1 MTAGRNGGRAVLT
14 VALLTALPSYRLTAQ
29 AAHPEGPRPPGAQW
43 NVHSWSRPRPPVVD
57 PGPERPSVPPP
68 ADAVVLFGGRDLSE
82 WQMQR
87 DSSAAKWIIRDGAM
101 EVVPGTGSMMT
112 RRSFGDIQLH
122 IEYSCPTP
130 PHGES
135 QERGNSGVF
144 LMTHYEVQVLD
155 SYDNDTYP
163 DGQAGAIYGQTP
175 PLVNPVRPPGQ
186 WNVYD
191 IVFHR
196 PHFGADGNVTQPA
209 RITVFMNGILIQ
221 DNTTITGWTVN
232 MQVARYQPHADRLP
246 LALQDHQNP
255 TRFRNVWVRELPE

>member
-1 MTAGRNGGRAVLT
+1 VFTERLALLALCAGAYVRPC
-14 VALLTALPSYRLTAQ
+14 VALAQ

-57 PGPERPSVPPP
+57 PGPERPAPPP
-68 ADAVVLFGGRDLSE
+68 SDAIVLFDGHDLSQ

-87 DSSAAKWIIRDGAM
+87 DSSDARWIVRGGYM
-101 EVVPGTGSMMT
+101 EVAPGSGGLMT
-112 RRSFGDIQLH
+112 RRAFGDIQLH
-122 IEYSCPTP
+122 LEYSCPNP

-155 SYDNDTYP
+155 SYQNDTYP

-186 WNVYD
+186 WNAYD

-196 PHFGADGNVTQPA
+196 PRFSPDGAVLQPA
-209 RITVFMNGILIQ
+209 RITVLLNGVLIQ
-221 DNTTITGWTVN
+221 DNTTITGWTVH
-232 MQVARYQPHADRLP
+232 MQIARYRPHADRLP
-246 LALQDHQNP
+246 LALQDHENP